1 MTIARTSGIAAR
13 LLVILVAAFLASAVT
28 LSAPAE
34 ANSSAEQQ
42 FVQLINQARAN
53 NGLPALSTNSELRSV
68 AADWSA
74 TMASD
79 GNLRHNP
86 NLGSQVSNWS
96 RLTENV
102 GMRRDGQDVS
112 HTVQKLHEALMASS
126 GHRANILD
134 SGVSQVGVGVKI
146 AGDGTV
152 WVTQIFRQPKTSSSS
167 DSSSGSSGSSSSS
180 SSGTSSGSTSGQPS
194 SSSTPSTTSNTPA
207 PPPEPEP
214 EPVVEPDP
222 APKHRAMPA
231 PRPSMDDVLQV
242 RDESRSPALRR
253 TDDDAS
259 VVAASAP
266 VGTGEVD
273 VEVLGTAERAGGLA
287 GLALLAGLL
296 GATAI
301 RRRVHA
307 G

>member
-1 MTIARTSGIAAR
+1 MAIARTGGIALR
-13 LLVILVAAFLASAVT
+13 LLVVLIAAFLVSAVT
-28 LSAPAE
+28 FSAPAE

-68 AADWSA
+68 AANWSA

-79 GNLRHNP
+79 GKLRHNP

-102 GMRRDGQDVS
+102 GMRRDGQEVS
-112 HTVQKLHEALMASS
+112 YTVQKLHEALMASS

-134 SGVSQVGVGVKI
+134 SGVSQVGVGVRI
-146 AGDGTV
+146 SDDGTV
-152 WVTQIFRQPKTSSSS
+152 WVTQIFRQPK
-167 DSSSGSSGSSSSS
+167 SSSGSSDSTSSSSS
-180 SSGTSSGSTSGQPS
+180 STSSSSGSTTSQPSS
-194 SSSTPSTTSNTPA
+194 SSSTPSSSNNTPA
-207 PPPEPEP
+207 PAPEPEP
-214 EPVVEPDP
+214 EPVIEPDP

-231 PRPSMDDVLQV
+231 PRPSMDDVLKV
-242 RDESRSPALRR
+242 RSESQAPGLRR

-266 VGTGEVD
+266 FGTSEAD

-287 GLALLAGLL
+287 GLALLAGLF
-296 GATAI
+296 AAAAI

-307 G
+307 A